1 MEDDVDG
8 SDPLT
13 IVYTS
18 GTTSAPKGVLH
29 THAALLDHQRNLN
42 AIRNLSCG
50 GHTVLQFALLLDRR
64 IGIRTAGR
72 P

>member
-8 SDPLT
+8 SDPVT

-42 AIRNLSCG
+42 AVRNLSAADIA
-50 GHTVLQFALLLDRR
+50 VLQFAVLLDRR
-64 IGIRTAGR
+64 IGICVAGDA
-72 P
+72 